1 MASAISGL
9 RSNHYDALG
18 IEPDASVDEIERAFL
33 FKVSAFSPHAFGN
46 VAEASVAY
54 DILKD
59 PAKRR
64 AYDRSNGFAD
74 EPEAA
79 KPLPYW
85 SGRPW
90 SMTPGQATIARPAMA
105 LFSQAPKP
113 VEVRPP
119 EARAEPRAVPPVEAK
134 ERLAE
139 AGAAVP
145 DRLPFVA
152 APAERSPS
160 SSPAPS
166 PAPPPTPSPSPPIAR
181 EFAAPQPLSV
191 STLTDPR
198 RSRFGLQPIDLQVS
212 SAETAAIDPRK
223 VALIAA
229 SIIVGVGV
237 VGGWLGWAAGNDQ
250 NAPPQEAVQTRLPK
264 ATGEAQTVIA
274 VAEPA
279 RQGPTG
285 QAYRPGPR
293 VRPARA
299 NPATPAQSA
308 APADANAQSQ
318 PAAGPPP
325 AIDGPGAD
333 SAPVEAPAAEVPGPA
348 PAAAAL
354 PLSSATIARTIERIG
369 YPCGKVGSTAQGG
382 GAGVFTVNCTS
393 GHAYRASPLRGRY
406 HFRPV
411 SRP

>member
-18 IEPDASVDEIERAFL
+18 IEPDASVEEIERAFL

-64 AYDRSNGFAD
+64 AYDRSNGFVD

-105 LFSQAPKP
+105 LFFQAPKP
-113 VEVRPP
+113 TDVRPP
-119 EARAEPRAVPPVEAK
+119 EASVEPRAIPPVEAK

-139 AGAAVP
+139 PGAEAL

-152 APAERSPS
+152 APAELSPS
-160 SSPAPS
+160 PAPAPS
-166 PAPPPTPSPSPPIAR
+166 PAPPPPIAR
-181 EFAAPQPLSV
+181 EFGGPQPLSV
-191 STLTDPR
+191 STLTDPP
-198 RSRFGLQPIDLQVS
+198 RSRFGLQPIDLHVS
-212 SAETAAIDPRK
+212 AAEMPAIDPRK

-250 NAPPQEAVQTRLPK
+250 APPQEAVQTRLPK

-279 RQGPTG
+279 WQGPIG

-293 VRPARA
+293 ARPARA

-325 AIDGPGAD
+325 AIDGPGMDAV
-333 SAPVEAPAAEVPGPA
+333 PVEAPAAEVPGPA

-369 YPCGKVGSTAQGG
+369 YPCGKVGSTAQGSG
-382 GAGVFTVNCTS
+382 SGVFTVNCTS
-393 GHAYRASPLRGRY
+393 GHTYRASPLRGRY